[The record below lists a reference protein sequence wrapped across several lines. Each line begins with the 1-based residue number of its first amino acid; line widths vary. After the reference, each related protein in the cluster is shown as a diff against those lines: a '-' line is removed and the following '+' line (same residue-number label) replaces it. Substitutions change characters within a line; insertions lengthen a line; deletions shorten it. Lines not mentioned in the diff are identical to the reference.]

1 MKNIIAIA
9 LGGSLGAVSRYL
21 LSKYVSGYFGA
32 IFPWGTL
39 AVNLIGSLLI
49 GFLFGLA
56 EKTIITASIRT
67 FVMIGFIGAFTTFS
81 TYVLESVNLFRD
93 GEIKLGLLN
102 IGISNI
108 LGIGCIILGFY
119 MASLLMQK

>member
-56 EKTIITASIRT
+56 EKTIIPASIRT